1 MALTDMTV
9 RQARASDKPR
19 NLLDADGLS
28 LFVPVKGR
36 KAWHFRYTFAG
47 HERRISLGTYPEVSL
62 REARELRET
71 ARAQLAKGLNP
82 RAERK
87 RKHQAAVL
95 AGEHT
100 FMAVY
105 ERWRDHR
112 KLSLEEGRQT
122 SLAQIK
128 RVFKKDV
135 FPVLRHLNI
144 HEITSAHLLE
154 IIGRVEKRGSLSV
167 AEKLRTWFGQLFRF
181 AKVAIPGMAEN
192 PALDLDAVALPLPP
206 VDHNPFLRMPEL
218 PAMLQTL
225 RKYRGRLNTQLAVRL
240 LLLTGV
246 RTGELRYATPDQFDL
261 DRGLWCIPV
270 LRLKQRRQLKKNKRQ
285 RLTEIPPYIVP
296 LSVQAQEIVRHLL
309 ADFKPAQVYLIP
321 GQQSLKR
328 PFSENTVNHALKR
341 MGYEGMLTGHGLRAT
356 LSTALNEL
364 GYPKVWVDAQ
374 LSHADPNRISA
385 TYNHAEY
392 VEQRRVMMQDWA
404 DRLDLFEQNQAE
416 VASMHLTI
424 TLQGLPTIPGQA
436 ATHPP
441 LVNLAA
447 PMLVVAPSDQDAPVA
462 TPTPQRL
469 SAVKMPEYTRPKPS
483 DLQRERNEL
492 LDMFNAPHNLR
503 VVEYAKL
510 AGKSRRWISYEIQA
524 RNVLA
529 LNVGHRGLRVP
540 EWQLD
545 PLKGRLVRSVL
556 GRTGPGVDSWQIY
569 HALMRPHELL
579 DGASPIEAVAASNL
593 ERVTALVCEAVEAS
607 LWFASDP
614 CASAGLGAGSAYSA
628 SPAMP
633 ERNWD
638 VMEAGLPKGGSPAEA
653 TPSPMLV

>member
-1 MALTDMTV
+1 MAV

-19 NLLDADGLS
+19 NLLDGDGLS

-36 KAWHFRYTFAG
+36 KAWHLRYTFAG
-47 HERRISLGTYPEVSL
+47 RERRISLGTYPEVSL
-62 REARELRET
+62 REARELRES

-87 RKHQAAVL
+87 RKHLAAVI
-95 AGEHT
+95 ADEHT

-122 SLAQIK
+122 SLSQIK
-128 RVFKKDV
+128 SVFNKDV

-167 AEKLRTWFGQLFRF
+167 AEKLRTWFRQLFRF

-206 VDHNPFLRMPEL
+206 VNHNPFLRMPEL
-218 PAMLQTL
+218 PAMLQSL
-225 RKYRGRLNTQLAVRL
+225 RKYRGKLNTQMAVRL

-261 DRGLWCIPV
+261 DSGLWCIPAH
-270 LRLKQRRQLKKNKRQ
+270 RLKQRRQLKRNKRQ
-285 RLTEIPPYIVP
+285 RLIEIPPYIVP

-321 GQQSLKR
+321 SQQCLKY
-328 PFSENTVNHALKR
+328 PFSENTVNQALKR

-404 DRLDLFEQNQAE
+404 DRLDLFEQNQTE
-416 VASMHLTI
+416 VASRHLTI

-447 PMLVVAPSDQDAPVA
+447 PLLVVAPSDQGGPVAAPV
-462 TPTPQRL
+462 QRL
-469 SAVKMPEYTRPKPS
+469 PAVKMPEYTRPKPS

-503 VVEYAKL
+503 VVDYAKL

-556 GRTGPGVDSWQIY
+556 GRTGRGVDSWQIY

-579 DGASPIEAVAASNL
+579 DGASPIEAVAANNL
-593 ERVTALVCEAVEAS
+593 ERVIALVCEAVEAS
-607 LWFASDP
+607 LWSASELG
-614 CASAGLGAGSAYSA
+614 ASADSAYSTTCTMA
-628 SPAMP
+628 

-638 VMEAGLPKGGSPAEA
+638 AMEAGSPRGDSPAEA
-653 TPSPMLV
+653 TPYPMLA